1 MKYNIV
7 NLIVFTFVHM
17 KKSVLDQS
25 RLLSPATLNNF
36 LKEYA
41 LFDSLNIIG
50 TSVENRPIHSYSV
63 GDGSKKILMWS
74 QMHGNESTTTKALVD
89 FWLYLMTPEA
99 KQLRESCTFLM
110 IPQLNPDGSDAYTRV
125 NANGVDLNRDAID
138 LSQPESRVLRDVYEQ
153 FKPDYCFN
161 LHGQRTIFAAGD
173 TSIPATVSFLA
184 PAADHDRT
192 ITTAR
197 ELAMKLIVIA
207 NINLQAHITGAVG
220 RYDDGFNIN
229 CVGDYFTAQN
239 TPTVLF
245 EAGHYPLDYKRVK
258 TRKHIFNS
266 LMVMADTIAS
276 NTIEA
281 IETAPYFEIPE
292 NKNHLRDIELYN
304 LKKSPD
310 GLSVFDNC
318 MLIQFKEVKNGNDI
332 DFIPEIV
339 TESKGLAGMQRINA
353 QEHKNLMN
361 LYFDADNYEIENLT
375 KTISLL
381 SLHQFV

>member
-1 MKYNIV
+1 MF
-7 NLIVFTFVHM
+7 VFTFVHM
-17 KKSVLDQS
+17 KKSDLDQS
-25 RLLSPATLNNF
+25 RLLSPTTLNNF
-36 LKEYA
+36 LKECA
-41 LFDSLNIIG
+41 LFDSLNILG
-50 TSVENRPIHSYSV
+50 TSVENRPIYSYSE
-63 GDGSKKILMWS
+63 GNGPKKVLMWS

-89 FWLYLMTPEA
+89 FWLYLKTPEA
-99 KQLRESCTFLM
+99 KQLRETCTFLM

-173 TSIPATVSFLA
+173 SPIPATVSFLA
-184 PAADHDRT
+184 PAADPDRT

-207 NINLQAHITGAVG
+207 SNNLQTTIAGAVG

-245 EAGHYPLDYKRVK
+245 EAGHYPLDYKRVE
-258 TRKHIFNS
+258 TRKHILSS
-266 LMVMADTIAS
+266 LMAMSHAIAS
-276 NTIEA
+276 DSIET
-281 IETAPYFEIPE
+281 IETASYFEIPE

-310 GLSVFDNC
+310 GMPVFGNN
-318 MLIQFKEVKNGNDI
+318 MLIQFKEMKNGNDI
-332 DFIPEIV
+332 DFVPEIV
-339 TESKGLAGMQRINA
+339 TENKGVLGLQRVNA
-353 QEHKNLMN
+353 QEHKTLMN
-361 LYFDADNYEIENLT
+361 LCFDTDNSENENLT

-381 SLHQFV
+381 ILHQFV